1 LLQLPPTVLT
11 GGAVILSR
19 GEGRQCRRVA
29 AWSPSGASTQDLL
42 HSPSDGDDASSGI
55 ASSGNSGAVCKMI
68 GRNYGMGVVVWFYEL
83 FVVEERWWRQHGGC
97 KRNHF
102 QDFYKA
108 KFARRWLLLKSVP
121 AALLYS
127 FVTAFCRSDPARFS
141 GKGHASLKCMRSLIV
156 FTLACFRSTSRRR
169 VVKRGSTPDSS
180 STTH

>member
-1 LLQLPPTVLT
+1 MLQLPPTVLT

-83 FVVEERWWRQHGGC
+83 FVVARAVVAAAWRSQAKSFSGFLQSEIC
-97 KRNHF
+97 KALASFEKR
-102 QDFYKA
+102 A
-108 KFARRWLLLKSVP
+108 CG
-121 AALLYS
+121 AALLFRDRFLS
-127 FVTAFCRSDPARFS
+127 IRSGA
-141 GKGHASLKCMRSLIV
+141 L
-156 FTLACFRSTSRRR
+156 FR
-169 VVKRGSTPDSS
+169 
-180 STTH
+180 